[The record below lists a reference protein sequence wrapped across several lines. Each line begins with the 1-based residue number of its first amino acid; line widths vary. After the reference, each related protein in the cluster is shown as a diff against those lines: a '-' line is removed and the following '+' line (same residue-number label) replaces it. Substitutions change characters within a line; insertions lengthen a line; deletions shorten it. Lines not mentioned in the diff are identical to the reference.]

1 MPSISLADHLSPLI
15 RDVFD
20 GDVAKGYAFAK
31 TKTCCILNR
40 AVATEF
46 KGELISAMQ
55 KAPYS
60 LSIDGSNENGIQK
73 MNPLTVRIFDED
85 RKRVETR
92 FLDMC
97 TTYGKN
103 AGKAQV
109 IFDKMNAV
117 LGLHHIP

>member
-1 MPSISLADHLSPLI
+1 
-15 RDVFD
+15 
-20 GDVAKGYAFAK
+20 
-31 TKTCCILNR
+31 
-40 AVATEF
+40 
-46 KGELISAMQ
+46 MQ

-60 LSIDGSNENGIQK
+60 LSVDGSNDTSLQK

-97 TTYGKN
+97 TTS
-103 AGKAQV
+103 GKAAGTAQA

-117 LGLHHIP
+117 LNLHNIP